1 MVALVELTFL
11 MVKYYI
17 GSGVR
22 LKTRL
27 NYLFYSRSRRSGC
40 SACYFKYKNFYNS
53 KSYI

>member
-1 MVALVELTFL
+1 MAALVELTFL

-27 NYLFYSRSRRSGC
+27 NYLFYSRNGC
-40 SACYFKYKNFYNS
+40 SACYFKYKNFYNL